1 MTKPNEE
8 KYGASKG
15 TIVKENSNQ
24 TLEDSPELDT
34 INNESIFISYV
45 NKLPEREKGKISITV
60 LGSINSLIMF
70 LEVANSLLQI
80 SKSKR
85 NRLVNVRTYNN
96 NVLSG
101 KITLSFYCLT
111 TTDSIKHYYNDYNV
125 LLKYRCTLP
134 CIQTR
139 GDSWKPL

>member
-85 NRLVNVRTYNN
+85 NRLVTFRTYNN
-96 NVLSG
+96 NVLMG
-101 KITLSFYCLT
+101 EIIPY
-111 TTDSIKHYYNDYNV
+111 SIMHS
-125 LLKYRCTLP
+125 TM
-134 CIQTR
+134 IIM
-139 GDSWKPL
+139 